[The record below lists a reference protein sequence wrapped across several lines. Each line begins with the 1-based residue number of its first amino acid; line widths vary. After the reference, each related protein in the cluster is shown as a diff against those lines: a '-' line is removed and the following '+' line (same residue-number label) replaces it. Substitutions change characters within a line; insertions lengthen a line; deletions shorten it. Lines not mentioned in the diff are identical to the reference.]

1 MQQQFIE
8 QQDLF
13 LHDAEKMQWEQLT
26 QTVQSKTIQLL
37 AQLLLFLSNSVNHEG
52 GQYAIQNKK

>member
-1 MQQQFIE
+1 MQKQFIE

-13 LHDAEKMQWEQLT
+13 LHDPEKMQWEQLT

-37 AQLLLFLSNSVNHEG
+37 AQLLLSFSNSVNHEG
-52 GQYAIQNKK
+52 GQYAMQNKK

>member
-26 QTVQSKTIQLL
+26 QAVHSKTIQLL
-37 AQLLLFLSNSVNHEG
+37 AQLLLSLSNSVNHEG
-52 GQYAIQNKK
+52 GSICNPK